1 MDRAWFELAGSC
13 LSRMIQME
21 GKKTGCFVRKHD
33 DDEKKIRQGK
43 GKWEMGIGTG
53 TCPTRCYCSPESC
66 MKCGES
72 STPKRKMSLHDVGRG
87 FDHHVGDMRACPP
100 PYAARSV

>member
-33 DDEKKIRQGK
+33 DDGILKFVAEVRIGLPPV
-43 GKWEMGIGTG
+43 WEMGNGNRDG
-53 TCPTRCYCSPESC
+53 Y
-66 MKCGES
+66 
-72 STPKRKMSLHDVGRG
+72 MSHAVLL
-87 FDHHVGDMRACPP
+87 
-100 PYAARSV
+100 